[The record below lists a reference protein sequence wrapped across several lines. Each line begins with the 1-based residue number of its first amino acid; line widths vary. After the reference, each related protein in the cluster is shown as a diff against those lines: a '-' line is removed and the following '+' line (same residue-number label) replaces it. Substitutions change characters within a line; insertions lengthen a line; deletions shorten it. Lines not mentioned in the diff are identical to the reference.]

1 MKKIAWI
8 SILLVAAL
16 ALAPGCTNREG
27 ETEAPVFITVEMT
40 LQPGFVNV
48 GVAAPVQVST
58 INLAS
63 HLKNPSQTDPQ
74 GFANVM
80 CESYTVHFSRTDGG
94 TRVPADQSFG
104 CGVLI
109 PSGGTATLT
118 NFPILAAS
126 QIQLSP
132 FDQLLP
138 FNGGFD
144 RETGKPEIDTAF
156 AITFFGHTVA
166 GQRVKSQTATG
177 PLLFAFT
184 GSTNPTPTPA
194 STPAP
199 TSSGSVASNWN
210 R

>member
-1 MKKIAWI
+1 MKKTAWI

-16 ALAPGCTNREG
+16 ALAP
-27 ETEAPVFITVEMT
+27 
-40 LQPGFVNV
+40 
-48 GVAAPVQVST
+48 

-63 HLKNPSQTDPQ
+63 HFKNPAQSDPQ
-74 GFANVM
+74 GFADTIL
-80 CESYTVHFSRTDGG
+80 ESYTVHFRRTDGG
-94 TRVPADQSFG
+94 TRVPPDQTFG
-104 CGVLI
+104 AGGLV

-156 AITFFGHTVA
+156 EITFFGHTVS
-166 GQRVKSQTATG
+166 GHRVKSTTATG

-194 STPAP
+194 PTPAP
-199 TSSGSVASNWN
+199 TSSGSVARNWN